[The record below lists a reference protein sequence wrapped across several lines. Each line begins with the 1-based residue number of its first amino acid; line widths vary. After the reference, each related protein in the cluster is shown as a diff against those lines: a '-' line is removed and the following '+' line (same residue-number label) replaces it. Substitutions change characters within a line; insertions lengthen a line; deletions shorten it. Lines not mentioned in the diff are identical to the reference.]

1 VPLHGD
7 LFSNKLI
14 MGKQFFF
21 VILMLCSLFIKAQKT
36 LKEDKVYI
44 DSISPAKLFDD
55 TPVGLGLLIGNNQ
68 NFDKK
73 HRPEITI
80 TPPTIISAEK
90 NDKGELSIQAY
101 INSDN
106 INIIAKGIN
115 SKNRNNY
122 RAFRQTP
129 EQGYEIEQPLVVS
142 ERNQTLIADEY
153 INDHE
158 KLFLF
163 PFGSTFYYT
172 IKDKSDSII
181 STLKLGFVFPQPEP
195 WILSI
200 DEKFLTMLEYNPS
213 ASSFFDPQSI
223 ESFRKQLSSANPANA
238 KINPETGLPQKLVL
252 PSNKN
257 SFFLIFKKLTGAK
270 TYLEYKLSNDSAWKV
285 TANTAAP
292 SILLK
297 DLAIGN
303 YKLAVRFPLSES
315 WEYEFEIK
323 PHWTQTTAFKV
334 VLGILITALI
344 SWVFFRIHNKR
355 QKAKLRQEVAQRKQV
370 QNQIQSLRSQL
381 DPHFIFNSLS
391 SIQSLINR
399 NDIEAANLYI
409 SKFGALLHEILEKS
423 DTMMHPLA
431 LELQQVEHYLQLEQ
445 LRFKF
450 EYHIDVASSLNP
462 SEIDIPIM
470 LLQPY
475 IENSIKHGIADKRE
489 QGQIELSVVRQESTM
504 VISISDNGIGYDAA
518 NKGEGH
524 GNRLVAERIEMVNKL
539 LNNQQI
545 TIELNSE
552 KGKGTK
558 ITIYFA
564 NWL

>member
-1 VPLHGD
+1 M
-7 LFSNKLI
+7 FCS
-14 MGKQFFF
+14 FF
-21 VILMLCSLFIKAQKT
+21 IQAQKT
-36 LKEDKVYI
+36 FKKNKVYT
-44 DSISPAKLFDD
+44 DSILPTILIDD
-55 TPVGLGLLIGNNQ
+55 TPVGLGLFIANKQTFEEKNRFG
-68 NFDKK
+68 
-73 HRPEITI
+73 ISI

-101 INSDN
+101 VNSDN

-115 SKNRNNY
+115 NKNRNNY

-129 EQGYEIEQPLVVS
+129 EQGYEIEQALVVS
-142 ERNQTLIADEY
+142 ERNQTLIKDDY
-153 INDHE
+153 VNDHA

-163 PFGSTFYYT
+163 PYGRTFYYT

-200 DEKFLTMLEYNPS
+200 DEKFLTTLEYIPS
-213 ASSFFDPQSI
+213 ASSFFDPESI

-238 KINPETGLPQKLVL
+238 KINPETGLPQKLIL

-257 SFFLIFKKLTGAK
+257 SFFLIFKKITGAE
-270 TYLEYKLSNDSAWKV
+270 TRLEYKLSNDSAWKP
-285 TANTAAP
+285 TANAAAP

-303 YKLAVRFPLSES
+303 YKLAVRFPLSEA

-323 PHWTQTTAFKV
+323 PHWTQTTSFKV
-334 VLGILITALI
+334 FLGIIITSLI
-344 SWVFFRIHNKR
+344 SWVLFRTYNKT
-355 QKAKLRQEVAQRKQV
+355 QKAKLNQEIAQRKQV
-370 QNQIQSLRSQL
+370 QNQIQFLRSQL

-423 DTMMHPLA
+423 DTLMHPLA
-431 LELQQVEHYLQLEQ
+431 IELQQVEHYLQLEQ

-450 EYHIDVASSLNP
+450 EYHINVASPINP

-475 IENSIKHGIADKRE
+475 IENAIKHGIVEKRE
-489 QGQIELSVVRQESTM
+489 DGEIALNIARQDSTM
-504 VISISDNGIGYDAA
+504 VITITDNGKGYDASG
-518 NKGEGH
+518 KREGH
-524 GNRLVAERIEMVNKL
+524 GNRLVAERIEMLNKL
-539 LNNQQI
+539 LKDQQI
-545 TIELNSE
+545 NVELSSE
-552 KGKGTK
+552 KGKGT
-558 ITIYFA
+558 IVIIHFT